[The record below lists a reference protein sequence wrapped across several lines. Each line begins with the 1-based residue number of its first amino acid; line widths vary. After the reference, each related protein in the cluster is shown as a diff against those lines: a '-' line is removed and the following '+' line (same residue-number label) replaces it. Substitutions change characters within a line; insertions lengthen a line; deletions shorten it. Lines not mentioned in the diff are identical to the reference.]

1 MLCINS
7 SEISKLTGYNKYI
20 KNEEFVNLFIKNLY
34 KKRDDLKEYDENINN
49 IQTKNDEERMK
60 DLLDNLNIE
69 DKKNINTILS
79 TNLLNNTELIEQ
91 SNNLISIIEK
101 SDISSIQKNKII
113 NEVNSKINCNYGSNT
128 EQKAI
133 QKYEKETNNK
143 VYANNDKCYTAY
155 YENFLICGKIDGLID
170 QDGKTYINEIKN
182 RRNHI
187 YDSIPIYEKVQLLSY
202 TKLLLNTN
210 IIFTQCKDNDTHT
223 EVFENYQDD
232 EMWNTI
238 IYRLEIYVNYIYNLR
253 DDEKLRKEFLTL
265 DIKKQHKAL
274 KKKFKWI

>member
-7 SEISKLTGYNKYI
+7 SEISKLTGYNKYV

>member
-1 MLCINS
+1 
-7 SEISKLTGYNKYI
+7 
-20 KNEEFVNLFIKNLY
+20 
-34 KKRDDLKEYDENINN
+34 
-49 IQTKNDEERMK
+49 MK

-69 DKKNINTILS
+69 DNKNVNTILS

-202 TKLLLNTN
+202 TKLLMNTN
-210 IIFTQCKDNDTHT
+210 IIFTQCKDDDTHT
-223 EVFENYQDD
+223 EVFENYQDE

-238 IYRLEIYVNYIYNLR
+238 IYRLDIYVNYIYNLR
-253 DDEKLRKEFLTL
+253 EDEKLRKEFLTL

-274 KKKFKWI
+274 KKKFKWL

>member
-7 SEISKLTGYNKYI
+7 SEISKLTGYNKYV

-49 IQTKNDEERMK
+49 IQTKNNEELMK

-69 DKKNINTILS
+69 DKKNVNTILS

-202 TKLLLNTN
+202 TKLLMNTN
-210 IIFTQCKDNDTHT
+210 IIFTQCKDDDTHT
-223 EVFENYQDD
+223 EVFENYQDE

-238 IYRLEIYVNYIYNLR
+238 IYRLDIYVNYIYNLR
-253 DDEKLRKEFLTL
+253 EDEKLRKEFLTL
-265 DIKKQHKAL
+265 DIKKQHKTL
-274 KKKFKWI
+274 KKKFKWL

>member
-7 SEISKLTGYNKYI
+7 SEISKLTGYNKYV

-69 DKKNINTILS
+69 DKKNVNTILS

-91 SNNLISIIEK
+91 SNNLINIIEK

-128 EQKAI
+128 EQNAI
-133 QKYEKETNNK
+133 KKYEKETNNK
-143 VYANNDKCYTAY
+143 VYANNDRCYTTHY
-155 YENFLICGKIDGLID
+155 KNFLICGKIDGLID

-202 TKLLLNTN
+202 TKLLMNTN
-210 IIFTQCKDNDTHT
+210 IIFTQCKDEDTHT

-238 IYRLEIYVNYIYNLR
+238 IYRLDIYVNYIYNLR
-253 DDEKLRKEFLTL
+253 ENEKLRKEFLTMNL
-265 DIKKQHKAL
+265 KKQHKEL
-274 KKKFKWI
+274 KKKFKWL